1 MPEIPHQS
9 DGVEQVIDLEAS
21 PVEPTHQR
29 RQWLQVAIIAVV
41 GIALIGGIAVWRA
54 ISAFGAPDASIHA
67 MPAFTDV
74 YMNVDLKVF
83 LDTDIDR
90 LATTFPDLFDDPE
103 SAEQQIM
110 DDIVRPFNEELGLD
124 FDTDVSPWLARSIGI
139 GMWNVDALT
148 ENLAS
153 LLGTETTGPRPE
165 SDRFTMVAAI
175 ANRDSEAAPAAL
187 EKLASQSD
195 AVPDDPIAGNAVWRF
210 ASQEPGDESLSGDWE
225 DTFGASY
232 FTISGDL
239 GLISNTRHG
248 LETAM
253 AVQAGEVASL
263 QENEAYRDTIRL
275 LPNGPGTI
283 FGYASAD
290 VFAAYGNVLE
300 DLGSIVGSPGG
311 LDATQVSGIGGM
323 AGSFAINE
331 EGLRFDVAQTWDPE
345 FSDQVGGSTRFV
357 SNDSITSRIPGDA
370 LGYVAY
376 VVETEDSVWD
386 MIASTYESTY
396 EDQLQLDPIDVM
408 LVNLESE
415 MGVRPGSI
423 ERFVR
428 SLGTGFG
435 FYVGGDTVPSDVV
448 VDMTALVMLADPAAA
463 EAALSDLV
471 VPFEGPELQRTHNGW
486 TVLGTV
492 DFGVVDDFLT

>member
-1 MPEIPHQS
+1 
-9 DGVEQVIDLEAS
+9 
-21 PVEPTHQR
+21 
-29 RQWLQVAIIAVV
+29 
-41 GIALIGGIAVWRA
+41 
-54 ISAFGAPDASIHA
+54 
-67 MPAFTDV
+67 
-74 YMNVDLKVF
+74 
-83 LDTDIDR
+83 
-90 LATTFPDLFDDPE
+90 
-103 SAEQQIM
+103 
-110 DDIVRPFNEELGLD
+110 
-124 FDTDVSPWLARSIGI
+124 
-139 GMWNVDALT
+139 
-148 ENLAS
+148 
-153 LLGTETTGPRPE
+153 
-165 SDRFTMVAAI
+165 
-175 ANRDSEAAPAAL
+175 
-187 EKLASQSD
+187 
-195 AVPDDPIAGNAVWRF
+195 
-210 ASQEPGDESLSGDWE
+210 
-225 DTFGASY
+225 
-232 FTISGDL
+232 
-239 GLISNTRHG
+239 
-248 LETAM
+248 M

-428 SLGTGFG
+428 PLGTGFG

-471 VPFEGPELQRTHNGW
+471 VPFEGPRAATHPQRLDRPRHRRLRCGRRLPVRDDGYRGHGCAGEPDHPNRHPPCHRT
-486 TVLGTV
+486 GTGHQAHV
-492 DFGVVDDFLT
+492 RVRRSGEDLRLPAASPRQ